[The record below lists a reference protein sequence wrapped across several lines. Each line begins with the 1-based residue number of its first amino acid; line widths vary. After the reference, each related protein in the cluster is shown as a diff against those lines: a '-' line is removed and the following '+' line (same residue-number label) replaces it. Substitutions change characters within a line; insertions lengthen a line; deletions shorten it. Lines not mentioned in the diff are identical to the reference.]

1 MIRQNR
7 KYLKILDS
15 ASNFD
20 ITKSMCVITGVL
32 KEQAQA
38 LSAAR
43 IGPMGMLV
51 VVVVV
56 VVVVVAV
63 GAVVVVVVVAES

>member
-1 MIRQNR
+1 
-7 KYLKILDS
+7 
-15 ASNFD
+15 
-20 ITKSMCVITGVL
+20 MCVITGLL
-32 KEQAQA
+32 KQQAHA

-56 VVVVVAV
+56 VVVVVDTI
-63 GAVVVVVVVAES
+63 SYL

>member
-1 MIRQNR
+1 MIRQNG
-7 KYLKILDS
+7 KSLKILDS

-32 KEQAQA
+32 KEQAHA

-56 VVVVVAV
+56 DTI
-63 GAVVVVVVVAES
+63 SYL